1 MRGIGGK
8 SGRICHIV
16 AGNSA
21 DKVGMTLVEILVAL
35 ALLSIV
41 FGLVILPFTKSFDL
55 LRRAR
60 IAGSLESAIML
71 AMRQIE
77 ADLSRARIVFLM
89 KSPYDLQDGEIGD
102 DDSFGR
108 IDIVIS
114 DSESALKFGT
124 PLVPQ
129 GKIVTYYGRFLDP
142 TKRYSMD
149 PKSTNPRVL
158 YRVEHIPND
167 FDGDGRYSEDPIEGI
182 DNDGDG
188 RINEDPIDGIDNDG
202 DRKID
207 EDPIEG
213 IDSDGDGRIDE
224 DPIDGIDND
233 GDRKIDEDPIGGID
247 NDKDKRI
254 DEDPFNAPE
263 NAITPLDGTDLAGL
277 RFWYLGV
284 DNDGDGKVDE
294 DPIDGIDND
303 RDGEVDEDPD
313 EASKMIIVDIK
324 LQKVDPTV
332 RVRGERKL
340 LLIRRQIRIRLD
352 PWVEVF
358 YQ

>member
-1 MRGIGGK
+1 MPKRRIHGRFLQIGGIKLRGIGGK

-182 DNDGDG
+182 D
-188 RINEDPIDGIDNDG
+188 
-202 DRKID
+202 
-207 EDPIEG
+207 
-213 IDSDGDGRIDE
+213 SDGDGRIDE